1 MCALQYLNRVF
12 IHVKSI
18 ICGERRLIEPLA
30 SRIVRLIQN
39 IESTVIKIY
48 VTAFVFIISH
58 FVFKMENSN
67 KMGLESLYHDTNRNI
82 SGTHAALAQLNNR
95 VSYGGETSEQNQSL
109 NARKIEGSI
118 NTIMR

>member
-1 MCALQYLNRVF
+1 
-12 IHVKSI
+12 
-18 ICGERRLIEPLA
+18 
-30 SRIVRLIQN
+30 
-39 IESTVIKIY
+39 
-48 VTAFVFIISH
+48 
-58 FVFKMENSN
+58 MENSN